1 MADRDVAELL
11 RRVEAVEGELNDER
25 SAKASLEDT
34 VAGLQTEVK
43 DQQEAI
49 DAMMDML
56 EKTITVEDTNDM
68 LDELDSRLQQSL
80 GEHTSSIAEIH
91 EDMSGLHDK
100 LEASAEHI
108 VSRLDKVSSDV
119 RGDTSRLEQ
128 QIRTAESALADAS

>member
-56 EKTITVEDTNDM
+56 EKTITVEDTHDLLEEQEARLGQKVQANTESIQKIA
-68 LDELDSRLQQSL
+68 DER
-80 GEHTSSIAEIH
+80 
-91 EDMSGLHDK
+91 
-100 LEASAEHI
+100 
-108 VSRLDKVSSDV
+108 RPF
-119 RGDTSRLEQ
+119 
-128 QIRTAESALADAS
+128 